1 MHTAGLLLTG
11 GAGRR
16 LGQDKARLPTA
27 ARLAQ
32 VLQDALDGPV
42 YEIGAGATGLPCIDD
57 QPRQGPLAALAL
69 APAGDAV
76 VLACDL
82 PNVSVELVRRL
93 AARPGTA
100 VPVVDGRAQPLCARY
115 SSEALAVATGLV
127 AAGERR
133 MGALLDA
140 VEVEWLDGFASA
152 DELADIDTPDDLAR
166 LGP

>member
-16 LGQDKARLPTA
+16 LGRDKARLPMA
-27 ARLAQ
+27 RRLAE
-32 VLQDALDGPV
+32 VLQQALDGPV
-42 YEIGAGATGLPCIDD
+42 YEIGAGTTGLPCIDD
-57 QPRQGPLAALAL
+57 EAREGPLAALAL

-82 PNVSVELVRRL
+82 PKLSVDSVRRL

-100 VPVVDGRAQPLCARY
+100 VPVVEGRAQPLCARY
-115 SSEALAVATGLV
+115 DAAALAVVPTLV

-133 MGALLDA
+133 MAALLDA
-140 VEVEWLDGFASA
+140 VEVEWLYGFASA
-152 DELADIDTPDDLAR
+152 DELADVDTPDDLAR
-166 LGP
+166 LGL